1 MIFRTGIRVTEKN
14 KIIKHRAKFSLK
26 CFVNGEKI
34 ERDLDSSRSLIEF
47 IRLDLGLKG
56 TKEGCGEGECG
67 ACLVLVDG
75 KAVNSCLM
83 MAVQL
88 QGKRL
93 ITIEGLKGR
102 DGGLHPL
109 QKTFMEEGAVQCG
122 FCTPGLIIASEALLK
137 ENPDATAEDIK
148 RGLTGNLCRCTG
160 YEKVVSAVRKAQKL
174 S

>member
-1 MIFRTGIRVTEKN
+1 MKNSRQSSIFP
-14 KIIKHRAKFSLK
+14 LK
-26 CFVNGEKI
+26 CRVNGSAVECG
-34 ERDLDSSRSLIEF
+34 LDSSKTLLEF
-47 IRLDLGLKG
+47 IREDLGLKG

-88 QGKRL
+88 HGRHL
-93 ITIEGLKGR
+93 TTIEGLKGR

-122 FCTPGLIIASEALLK
+122 FCTPGFIIAAESLLR
-137 ENPDATAEDIK
+137 ETPAASAGEIK
-148 RGLTGNLCRCTG
+148 RGLAGNICRCTG
-160 YEKVVSAVRKAQKL
+160 YEKIVSAVEKSKTHKL
-174 S
+174 